1 MKTSIKTQQE
11 QFLINH
17 WPAVVFLLHY
27 GAGTLFSGCPG
38 SETIVEVVK
47 AELEDGE
54 SLAGPGDWTYE
65 IAKMVEQQDI
75 EKIFTIIEDIAKQL
89 KLSK

>member
-1 MKTSIKTQQE
+1 MKATIKTQQE

-38 SETIVEVVK
+38 SETIVELVK
-47 AELEDGE
+47 TELEDGE

-65 IAKMVEQQDI
+65 IARMVEQQDI
-75 EKIFTIIEDIAKQL
+75 EKILSTIEDIAKQL

>member
-1 MKTSIKTQQE
+1 MKTSNKTQQE
-11 QFLINH
+11 QFLMNH

-27 GAGTLFSGCPG
+27 GAGTF
-38 SETIVEVVK
+38 
-47 AELEDGE
+47 
-54 SLAGPGDWTYE
+54 E

-75 EKIFTIIEDIAKQL
+75 EKMFTIIEDIAKQL